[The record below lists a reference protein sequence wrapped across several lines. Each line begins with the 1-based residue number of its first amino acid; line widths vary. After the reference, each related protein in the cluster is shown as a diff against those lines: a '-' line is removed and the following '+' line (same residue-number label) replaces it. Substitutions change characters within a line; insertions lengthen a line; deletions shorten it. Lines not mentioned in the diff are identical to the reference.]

1 MPQIKLTI
9 EYDGTNYVGWQ
20 FQPNGIS
27 IQEVMEG
34 AIAKVLR
41 EPVTL
46 RSSGRTDA
54 GVHARGMV
62 ACFVTKKVLPMS
74 AYVDG
79 VNCYLPADI
88 AVVHAEPVSDSFNPR
103 FDTKGKHY
111 RYTVLC
117 DPGRSPLSR
126 LYVLQYKE
134 RLDVER
140 MRLAAGLFV
149 GEHDFASF
157 RTSGCAAKTT
167 VRRID
172 SVTVSCEGDFLHI
185 DVKGSGFMRNMVRIM
200 AGTLV
205 EIGRG
210 KMSGQDI
217 IRCLREPG
225 SLAGPTAPPHG
236 LCLIQVYY

>member
-1 MPQIKLTI
+1 MPHIKLTI

-27 IQEVMEG
+27 VQEVMEG
-34 AIAKVLR
+34 AIARVLQ

-54 GVHARGMV
+54 GVHARGMI
-62 ACFVTKKVLPMS
+62 ASFVTEKILPMS

-88 AVVHAEPVSDSFNPR
+88 AVVNAEPVFDDFNPR

-111 RYTVLC
+111 CYTISTSPV
-117 DPGRSPLSR
+117 RSPLTR
-126 LYVLQYKE
+126 LYSWHLRE
-134 RLDVER
+134 IPDVHL
-140 MRLAAGLFV
+140 MQQAAAFFV

-167 VRRID
+167 IRRID
-172 SVTVSCEGDFLHI
+172 AVTVTESADLIVI
-185 DVKGSGFMRNMVRIM
+185 DVIGSGFMRNMVRIM

-210 KMSGQDI
+210 RKSPEHI
-217 IRCLREPG
+217 KKCLENPG
-225 SLAGPTAPPHG
+225 IPAGLTAPPNG
-236 LCLIQVYY
+236 LCLMQVYY